1 MTSRSAVLLMDLQTD
16 FLAPEG
22 AKMPVAANDAEC
34 IVATANQVFGGT
46 LLDSALRVVVVNRF
60 PRSARI
66 ANFFRRHAA
75 VDGSTGAELDR
86 RLQPKGVAKIIA
98 KAAPSAFSN
107 PELDALLKSAYVAHI
122 YIFGVFAEGCV
133 RSTALDALRRGYA
146 VTVPVDAIGTN
157 ADWKRAF
164 ALWSMRRAGVAL
176 VPTLPGRAA

>member
-1 MTSRSAVLLMDLQTD
+1 MPGSAVLLMDLQTD
-16 FLAPEG
+16 FLAAEG
-22 AKMPVAANDAEC
+22 AKMPVAASDAER
-34 IVATANQVFGGT
+34 ILATANKVFSGA

-66 ANFFRRHAA
+66 ANFFRHYAA
-75 VDGSTGAELDR
+75 LAGTAGAELDP
-86 RLQPKGVAKIIA
+86 RLRPNGVAKIIA

-107 PELDALLKSAYVAHI
+107 PELDALLKAAAVARI

-157 ADWKRAF
+157 AGWKRAF

-176 VPTLPGRAA
+176 VPTLQEQTT